1 MSRLL
6 LKTLRASSILHS
18 YNALPSIIVSE
29 GNSFVFIDHN
39 LKTNSIIIMY
49 FSLFFSRKFLVA
61 VPSSARSIKRW
72 VAPTIK
78 ELNLRKKAYSDKLPK
93 VHKRSGFID
102 WNFKAEI
109 YSYGKRLN
117 ENFDLALLEQ
127 AFVQRSYAIQE
138 ELRLEKLGVEKDEI
152 PIIQDNRKLADKGLQ
167 LAKSYVESF
176 LRYHL
181 PQYPDEGITALLDF
195 LLSTEKLAYISQN
208 LGSKEIIMAAEYPP
222 SDESLAQTLLAIIGA
237 LEESQTDGSLERPYN
252 FVRDFICTQLNQ
264 VDINEV
270 WKIEKPFDLLK
281 QVCASKNIKNIE
293 PRIIGDLSKND
304 ILACCRIGLYDS
316 DTKKLLGTGYGD
328 TYNNGIETA
337 SIDALSKIF
346 GTFNLKPFNYALTPT
361 ELFGAQQSKSR
372 QIAN

>member
-6 LKTLRASSILHS
+6 WKTLRSSAKLHSFNSFPSIAASELTNSSSI
-18 YNALPSIIVSE
+18 
-29 GNSFVFIDHN
+29 
-39 LKTNSIIIMY
+39 
-49 FSLFFSRKFLVA
+49 
-61 VPSSARSIKRW
+61 RSIQRW
-72 VAPTIK
+72 VAPTIA
-78 ELNLRKKAYSDKLPK
+78 ELNRRKRIYADKLPQ
-93 VHKRSGFID
+93 VHKRSSFID

-117 ENFDLALLEQ
+117 ENFDLALLER

-138 ELRLEKLGVEKDEI
+138 ELRWEKLGIEKDEMA
-152 PIIQDNRKLADKGLQ
+152 IIQDNRELADKGLK
-167 LAKSYVESF
+167 LAKNYVDNF

-181 PQYPDEGITALLDF
+181 PQYPDEGIAVLLNY

-208 LGSKEIIMAAEYPP
+208 LGSKEIILAAEYPP
-222 SDESLAQTLLAIIGA
+222 SEESLAQTLLAIIGA
-237 LEESQTDGSLERPYN
+237 LEESQIDGNLERPYN
-252 FVRDFICTQLNQ
+252 FVRDFICTHLNQ

-270 WKIEKPFDLLK
+270 WKIENPFELLK
-281 QVCASKNIKNIE
+281 QVCAQKNIKNIE

-304 ILACCRIGLYDS
+304 ILSCCRIGLYDS

-328 TYNNGIETA
+328 TYHNGIETA

-346 GTFNLKPFNYALTPT
+346 GTFNLKPFNYEITPA
-361 ELFGAQQSKSR
+361 ELFEAQQSKSR